1 MPNKI
6 VAALLFFSAVTLCAA
21 PVNLLFFHSE
31 CRECEIV
38 QIYLQELSANF
49 EEVSIHDYPLEDEAN
64 FSHLL
69 KLESALNLENS
80 KNAPVSVFLYTN
92 AFYGLTEIT
101 NALPVRVMAS
111 LKTGAAIF
119 DPNLDNSAEDLAKK
133 RLARFTLTSVLINGL
148 LDGINPCAF
157 ATLILFISL
166 LSVYGSSRK
175 EMLATGLVFT
185 LAIFLTYLGLG
196 LGLFNAIKALGF
208 FPKIKLV
215 FDYFLSA
222 FCFVCAILSIKD
234 AIHVKKHGLD
244 QNEGEKLSLSLPT
257 RLRNYITKIISNFA
271 GRGRWLLGVAL
282 AGFLVSLLESVCT
295 GQVYIP
301 TINLII
307 KKNPARAEAW
317 LWLFFYNFLFVLP
330 LFILTFLA
338 AYGLKSKAMLKIQRR
353 AAFPIRILMALL
365 FLVMGFLLLKL

>member
-133 RLARFTLTSVLINGL
+133 RLARFTLTSVLITRRHQSL
-148 LDGINPCAF
+148 RFCHPHSFYF
-157 ATLILFISL
+157 A
-166 LSVYGSSRK
+166 
-175 EMLATGLVFT
+175 
-185 LAIFLTYLGLG
+185 
-196 LGLFNAIKALGF
+196 
-208 FPKIKLV
+208 
-215 FDYFLSA
+215 A
-222 FCFVCAILSIKD
+222 FCL
-234 AIHVKKHGLD
+234 
-244 QNEGEKLSLSLPT
+244 
-257 RLRNYITKIISNFA
+257 RLFPQRNVSNRASFYA
-271 GRGRWLLGVAL
+271 SD
-282 AGFLVSLLESVCT
+282 F
-295 GQVYIP
+295 P
-301 TINLII
+301 NLFGTWSG
-307 KKNPARAEAW
+307 P
-317 LWLFFYNFLFVLP
+317 F
-330 LFILTFLA
+330 
-338 AYGLKSKAMLKIQRR
+338 QRH
-353 AAFPIRILMALL
+353 
-365 FLVMGFLLLKL
+365 